1 LAKEFGDYPKTHK
14 IGLLFEELSKITE
27 DAMSFYEKYAEYLGL
42 LEEAN
47 ITTRYFGKEYSHKSA
62 EKALEVLGEFKE
74 VFGSRLISV
83 YVFGSVIEGKDKPM
97 SDVDVA
103 VVIRDSA
110 GEEERMRLYKKV
122 RKNFGLHPFEI
133 HIVTPEEWEN
143 RYRRFVRRFV
153 EI

>member
-1 LAKEFGDYPKTHK
+1 
-14 IGLLFEELSKITE
+14 
-27 DAMSFYEKYAEYLGL
+27 
-42 LEEAN
+42 
-47 ITTRYFGKEYSHKSA
+47 
-62 EKALEVLGEFKE
+62 
-74 VFGSRLISV
+74 V

-122 RKNFGLHPFEI
+122 GKNFGLHPFEI